1 MIGFDVEKTID
12 NENINRT
19 DVPNKCDYGQVLK
32 QISKNISLKV
42 THRAFL
48 ESTFEL
54 IADAMFLTGVYLIT
68 NENKLKKVEYVSKNN
83 GHLSLM
89 SRERE
94 RLIDRICEWYESQS
108 QKDDLVVCMDISED
122 LILSSFTEL
131 EENHIKSFIMAPI
144 YQNQSKIGLM
154 CFAKDSPHY
163 WDVSEKNMLHAICL
177 LMNLEICN
185 ELMNKQLVY
194 ETQKLEYLSK
204 FDEMTGLYN
213 RSYIEKSFE
222 HIDNEESY
230 PLAVIMGDLNGLKLT
245 NDAYGHSEG
254 DKMLQKAGA
263 LINMVVGELGIAG
276 RWGGDE
282 FLILMPKCNEE
293 EAGKICGRIKR
304 LFKSSDSVLS
314 YNSISLGYAIK
325 RTSVLSKGKLI
336 KEAEDYMYKR
346 KLLESRSLR
355 SSIINSMQQTLH
367 EKSCETEAHAL
378 RMSSIGKAI
387 GNQMGLSAKELG
399 DLELLAVLHDIGKIT
414 INNSILEKPGRLNIE
429 EWKMMKEH
437 SQSGYRILKAVPEL
451 AHIAKYVLYHHE
463 RWDGN
468 GYPEAI
474 SKDEIPLLS
483 RIISVVDA
491 YDAMTNDR
499 SYRKAMPKEE
509 AIKEIIKNAGTQFDP
524 GVVIAF
530 VNVIN
535 EVD

>member
-1 MIGFDVEKTID
+1 MIGFDVERMLN
-12 NENINRT
+12 NENMSKT
-19 DVPNKCDYGQVLK
+19 TLGGKCDYGQVLK
-32 QISKNISLKV
+32 QISKSISLKI
-42 THRAFL
+42 THKAFL

-54 IADAMFLTGVYLIT
+54 VAGAMSLVGVYLVT
-68 NENKLKKVEYVSKNN
+68 YENKLRKIEYVSRNH

-89 SRERE
+89 SRESD
-94 RLIDRICEWYESQS
+94 LLTNRICEWYEDRS
-108 QKDDLVVCMDISED
+108 KDDDLLICSDVSED
-122 LILSSFTEL
+122 PILSAFTEL
-131 EENHIKSFIMAPI
+131 EVNHIKSFIMAPI
-144 YQNQSKIGLM
+144 YQNQTKIGLM
-154 CFAKDSPHY
+154 CFAKDTPHY
-163 WDVSEKNMLHAICL
+163 WDINEKNMLYAICL

-185 ELMNKQLVY
+185 ELVNKQLVY

-213 RSYIEKSFE
+213 RAYIEKSFE
-222 HIDNEESY
+222 QIDSEDSY

-245 NDAYGHSEG
+245 NDAYGHTVG
-254 DKMLQKAGA
+254 DKMLKKAGT
-263 LINMVVGELGIAG
+263 LINMVIGELGIAA

-282 FLILMPKCNEE
+282 FLILLPKCNEE
-293 EAGKICGRIKR
+293 EASKLCGKIKM

-325 RTSVLSKGKLI
+325 RTPTVSKGKLI

-355 SSIINSMQQTLH
+355 SSIINSMRQTLH

-378 RMSSIGKAI
+378 RMSSIGREI
-387 GNQMGLSAKELG
+387 GSQMNLSTKELG

-414 INNSILEKPGRLNIE
+414 INNSILEKPGRLSLE

-451 AHIAKYVLYHHE
+451 AHIAEYVLYHHE
-463 RWDGN
+463 RWDGK

-474 SKDEIPLLS
+474 SGEDIPLLS
-483 RIISVVDA
+483 RIISVADA

-499 SYRKAMPKEE
+499 SYRKAMSKEE
-509 AIKEIIKNAGTQFDP
+509 AIQEIIKNAGTQFDP
-524 GVVIAF
+524 GVVITF

-535 EVD
+535 EVI